1 MALAPQANP
10 DFTSETILKRY
21 RPLSRHNIG
30 GYETTYGHMNDWMK
44 VSRDGVPVT
53 MSDNNWHNLKQSEQK
68 NHDIQFKKAFSN
80 LSSKIAYRHPN
91 PGNPRQ
97 RQGRIGGS
105 WRHIKEVLGHGGSR
119 VVYVD
124 GLISVYDSDNFNQAL
139 TSQVPLMPHI
149 KNKVS
154 PQTEEVGESV
164 NYHNSCGDFDTWNRF
179 EIPPVQAAS
188 PSYQDGDLARKM
200 GLNVS
205 PKYKGFYRY
214 GAK

>member
-1 MALAPQANP
+1 MYADQPSYCEPTPTVVPLARPASAQNFTPAYLWR
-10 DFTSETILKRY
+10 DFEPPGIR
-21 RPLSRHNIG
+21 RER
-30 GYETTYGHMNDWMK
+30 TTYGNMNDWMK

-53 MSDNNWHNLKQSEQK
+53 MSDNNWHNLKKNEQK
-68 NHDIQFKKAFSN
+68 EHDLQFKKAFNN
-80 LSSKIAYRHPN
+80 LTSKIAYRYPN

-124 GLISVYDSDNFNQAL
+124 DPYSPEGPGRRLSFSPTRAYFDPF
-139 TSQVPLMPHI
+139 TPLG
-149 KNKVS
+149 S
-154 PQTEEVGESV
+154 S
-164 NYHNSCGDFDTWNRF
+164 SF
-179 EIPPVQAAS
+179 EPSYPPVQGAS
-188 PSYQDGDLARKM
+188 PSYQDGDVARKM

-214 GAK
+214 GAN

>member
-1 MALAPQANP
+1 MYADQPSYCEPTPTVVPPVRPNSAQNFTPAYLWS
-10 DFTSETILKRY
+10 DFDPPGLRRER
-21 RPLSRHNIG
+21 
-30 GYETTYGHMNDWMK
+30 TTYGHMNDWMK
-44 VSRDGVPVT
+44 VSRNGVPVT

-68 NHDIQFKKAFSN
+68 EHDIQFKKAFNN
-80 LSSKIAYRHPN
+80 LTSKIAYRYPN

-124 GLISVYDSDNFNQAL
+124 GLISVYDSENFNQAL
-139 TSQVPLMPHI
+139 TSQVPMMPHI

-154 PQTEEVGESV
+154 SEATQVGESV
-164 NYHNSCGDFDTWNRF
+164 NYPS
-179 EIPPVQAAS
+179 VQGAS
-188 PSYQDGDLARKM
+188 PSYQDGDVARKM

-214 GAK
+214 GAN

>member
-1 MALAPQANP
+1 MYADQPSYCEPTPNVVPPVRPNSAQNFTPAYLWS
-10 DFTSETILKRY
+10 DFDPPGLRRER
-21 RPLSRHNIG
+21 
-30 GYETTYGHMNDWMK
+30 TTYGHMNDWMK
-44 VSRDGVPVT
+44 VSRNGVPVT

-68 NHDIQFKKAFSN
+68 EHDIQFKKAFNN
-80 LSSKIAYRHPN
+80 LTSKIAYRYPN

-124 GLISVYDSDNFNQAL
+124 DPYSPEGPGRRLMFSPTRAYFDPFTPLGSSCVEPSYPSVQ
-139 TSQVPLMPHI
+139 
-149 KNKVS
+149 
-154 PQTEEVGESV
+154 G
-164 NYHNSCGDFDTWNRF
+164 
-179 EIPPVQAAS
+179 AS
-188 PSYQDGDLARKM
+188 PSYQDGDVARKM

-214 GAK
+214 GAN

>member
-1 MALAPQANP
+1 MAVAPQPNV
-10 DFTSETILKRY
+10 DFSSETILKRY
-21 RPLSRHNIG
+21 RPLSRHK
-30 GYETTYGHMNDWMK
+30 TTYGHMNDWMK
-44 VSRDGVPVT
+44 VSRNGVPVT

-68 NHDIQFKKAFSN
+68 EHDIQFKKAFNN
-80 LSSKIAYRHPN
+80 LTSKIAYRYPN

-124 GLISVYDSDNFNQAL
+124 DPYSPEGPGRRLMFSPTRAYFDPFTPLGSSCVEPSYPSVQ
-139 TSQVPLMPHI
+139 
-149 KNKVS
+149 
-154 PQTEEVGESV
+154 G
-164 NYHNSCGDFDTWNRF
+164 
-179 EIPPVQAAS
+179 AS
-188 PSYQDGDLARKM
+188 PSYQDGDVARKM

-214 GAK
+214 GAN

>member
-1 MALAPQANP
+1 MALAPQPNP
-10 DFTSETILKRY
+10 DFTSETILRRY

-30 GYETTYGHMNDWMK
+30 GYETTYGNMNDWMK
-44 VSRDGVPVT
+44 VSRNGVPVT
-53 MSDNNWHNLKQSEQK
+53 MSDNNWHNLKKSEQK
-68 NHDIQFKKAFSN
+68 EHDLQFKKAFSN
-80 LSSKIAYRHPN
+80 LTNKIAYRYPN

-124 GLISVYDSDNFNQAL
+124 GLISVYDSENFNQAL
-139 TSQVPLMPHI
+139 TSQVPMMPHI

-154 PQTEEVGESV
+154 PETKPVGESV
-164 NYHNSCGDFDTWNRF
+164 NY
-179 EIPPVQAAS
+179 PPVQPAS
-188 PSYQDGDLARKM
+188 PSYQGGDVARKM

-214 GAK
+214 GAN

>member
-1 MALAPQANP
+1 MALAPQPNP
-10 DFTSETILKRY
+10 DFTSETILRRY
-21 RPLSRHNIG
+21 RPLSRHK
-30 GYETTYGHMNDWMK
+30 TTYGNMNDWMK
-44 VSRDGVPVT
+44 VSRNGVPVT
-53 MSDNNWHNLKQSEQK
+53 MSDNNWHNLKKSEQK
-68 NHDIQFKKAFSN
+68 EHDLQFKKAFSN
-80 LSSKIAYRHPN
+80 LTNKIAYRYPN

-124 GLISVYDSDNFNQAL
+124 GLISVYDSENFNQAL
-139 TSQVPLMPHI
+139 TSQVPMMPHI

-154 PQTEEVGESV
+154 PETKPVGESV
-164 NYHNSCGDFDTWNRF
+164 NY
-179 EIPPVQAAS
+179 PPVQPAS
-188 PSYQDGDLARKM
+188 PSYQGGDVARKM

-214 GAK
+214 GAN

>member
-124 GLISVYDSDNFNQAL
+124 DPYIPEGPGRRISFSPTRAYFDPFIPL
-139 TSQVPLMPHI
+139 GTSAVE
-149 KNKVS
+149 S
-154 PQTEEVGESV
+154 P
-164 NYHNSCGDFDTWNRF
+164 YHNSCGDFDTWNRF